1 MRQYQQIQLLVLFKA
16 VACKKRLF
24 GYMFCSLLFAFDCF
38 PFVYI
43 VAKTTTIAMTQMILI

>member
-16 VACKKRLF
+16 VACKKGPF
-24 GYMFCSLLFAFDCF
+24 GYMFFSLLFAFECF

-43 VAKTTTIAMTQMILI
+43 IAKTTTIAMTQMILI